1 MHSHMCSKRKGQLKR
16 VVHVWML
23 EEMYVCWVILYCQET
38 QVQSQHEASGELERR
53 WRKRTQ
59 KHPSAAWFLL
69 HTTKKNQGCFFVS
82 DTLHFLLT
90 TNWNLWLDVTWK
102 SARPLTNT
110 EVMLLNSPV
119 LKYYVLAAGLGTLSS
134 PADGNSNILMQMSKP
149 NNPVFSKG
157 SSAQNPRLM
166 FPAVTLMWKKWPTV
180 SEIIMPTSS
189 LRLHTGTR
197 SLQTGVLH
205 ILFLP
210 LNPCIK
216 PACVLTLEEL
226 VWAPIC
232 LSPPPPPPFPSAA
245 WATYIWKLLS
255 DIRGGQVLIPACEV
269 CVNLSVSDSI

>member
-1 MHSHMCSKRKGQLKR
+1 
-16 VVHVWML
+16 
-23 EEMYVCWVILYCQET
+23 
-38 QVQSQHEASGELERR
+38 
-53 WRKRTQ
+53 
-59 KHPSAAWFLL
+59 
-69 HTTKKNQGCFFVS
+69 
-82 DTLHFLLT
+82 
-90 TNWNLWLDVTWK
+90 
-102 SARPLTNT
+102 
-110 EVMLLNSPV
+110 MLLSSPA
-119 LKYYVLAAGLGTLSS
+119 LKYYVLAAGLGTLSRT
-134 PADGNSNILMQMSKP
+134 ADGNSNILMQMSKP

-232 LSPPPPPPFPSAA
+232 LSPPAPHLFPQ
-245 WATYIWKLLS
+245 LS
-255 DIRGGQVLIPACEV
+255 ERPTSGSCWVTSGVDRFSSQHVK
-269 CVNLSVSDSI
+269 SVSISLSLTPCNTLWFCPTWLVDNKEQVAVKGLMSSCLFSIHFVSFVRLL